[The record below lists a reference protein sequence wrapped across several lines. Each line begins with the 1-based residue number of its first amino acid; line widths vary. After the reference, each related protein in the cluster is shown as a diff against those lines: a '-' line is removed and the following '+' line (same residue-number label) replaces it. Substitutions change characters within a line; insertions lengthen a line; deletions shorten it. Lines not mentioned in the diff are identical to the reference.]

1 LTSEFVT
8 KNERKKTLEK
18 VLADLRLPDFITF
31 LKLVIDRRR
40 LRELPIVTR
49 EFVNLANKIIGID
62 EGIIYSAVALSDDD
76 VKTIEEKMT
85 ILRGTKVELINR
97 IDERLIGGIKV
108 IIRDQVYDGTL
119 LAKITELKSHLQRTK
134 AVKL

>member
-1 LTSEFVT
+1 MNQVALRYAHALISIAQENNEVEAYKNALIFVNDLLKNNESFYKYLTSEFVT

-49 EFVNLANKIIGID
+49 EFVNLANKILGID
-62 EGIIYSAVALSDDD
+62 EGIIY
-76 VKTIEEKMT
+76 
-85 ILRGTKVELINR
+85 
-97 IDERLIGGIKV
+97 
-108 IIRDQVYDGTL
+108 
-119 LAKITELKSHLQRTK
+119 
-134 AVKL
+134 

>member
-1 LTSEFVT
+1 M
-8 KNERKKTLEK
+8 EK

-49 EFVNLANKIIGID
+49 EFVNLANKILGID